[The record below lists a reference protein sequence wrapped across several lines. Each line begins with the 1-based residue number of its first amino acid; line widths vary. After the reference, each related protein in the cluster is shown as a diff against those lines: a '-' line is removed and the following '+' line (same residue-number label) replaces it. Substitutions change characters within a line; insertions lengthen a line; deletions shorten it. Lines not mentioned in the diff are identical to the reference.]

1 MRIDDLVRT
10 ERYFTALL
18 IHVLLSENLSGVDA
32 FIDLLCERGILTD
45 RPPGNASDDPRSQV
59 VAELA
64 ATRDLLK
71 GGYEFDDPESPPRD
85 VVDVVIV
92 ALGILIAAE
101 AKFFSPTSLSKVKGQ
116 LKTQGAPLEQFHT
129 DPSFSVSRV
138 CQVFLTADEGIRPD
152 HVDGTLVLYWRDVAE
167 LAIKC
172 KQTYV
177 ADRLERAL
185 QRYKVEFGGAA
196 GPAGDRRNARPARRS
211 RQPVLSTL
219 RGEREHTAGGILR
232 PVIPHIGPDAIADGW
247 AVKSDGRV
255 IDSYPGSK
263 RGDGPVPPLPV
274 VPPAVP
280 ARRRRRRRLDPS
292 QRGGCRATPAER
304 CRGS

>member
-92 ALGILIAAE
+92 ALGILIAVE

-116 LKTQGAPLEQFHT
+116 LKTQGAALEQFHT

-152 HVDGTLVLYWRDVAE
+152 HVDGTPVLYWRDVAE

-196 GPAGDRRNARPARRS
+196 GPAEWKLVQGLDAVVAEC
-211 RQPVLSTL
+211 RQYG
-219 RGEREHTAGGILR
+219 RG
-232 PVIPHIGPDAIADGW
+232 
-247 AVKSDGRV
+247 
-255 IDSYPGSK
+255 Y
-263 RGDGPVPPLPV
+263 
-274 VPPAVP
+274 
-280 ARRRRRRRLDPS
+280 
-292 QRGGCRATPAER
+292 
-304 CRGS
+304 